1 MTTTKGTSAK
11 TKASKASHA
20 KSGDTAPKH
29 VGKDTLNNAD
39 DNVAHAVFDKVK
51 EAVPSFDDVADTLR
65 DSADIDFQNMA
76 EDAATFV
83 RRNPAVSI
91 AAAAGIGV
99 LIGVLAT
106 KRS

>member
-1 MTTTKGTSAK
+1 MSTAKGTSAK
-11 TKASKASHA
+11 SKATKASHA

-29 VGKDTLNNAD
+29 VGKDTLNEPDGSA
-39 DNVAHAVFDKVK
+39 AHAMFDKVK
-51 EAVPSFDDVADTLR
+51 ESVPSFDDVADSLR

-83 RRNPAVSI
+83 RRNPGVSI